1 LIIRKIFKIVAT
13 RRQIL
18 RPKCTKSDFGCRLRP
33 RPRWGSLQ
41 RFPRPLAGFRGPT
54 SKGRGSEEG
63 RERRERGEDGRGGV
77 NPQGFAEMTP
87 LVMMM
92 LMMIVVRSRQRSAAL
107 LLRLV

>member
-54 SKGRGSEEG
+54 SKGEGKGG
-63 RERRERGEDGRGGV
+63 REGRGGR
-77 NPQGFAEMTP
+77 GEKMGGEGSTP
-87 LVMMM
+87 KV
-92 LMMIVVRSRQRSAAL
+92 L
-107 LLRLV
+107 LK